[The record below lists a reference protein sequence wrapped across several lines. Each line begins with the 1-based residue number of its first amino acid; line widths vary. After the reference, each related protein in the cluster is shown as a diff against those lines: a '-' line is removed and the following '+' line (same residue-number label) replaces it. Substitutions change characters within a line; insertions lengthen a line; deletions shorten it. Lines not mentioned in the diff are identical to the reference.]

1 MLKNKNIKF
10 IDLFAGIGGFRL
22 GLESVGAECVF
33 SAEIE
38 PHAAE
43 MYEANFGDDPTCDI
57 TKLDPSTLP
66 DFDVLCAGFP
76 CQAFSICGKQR
87 GFEDTTRGTL
97 FFDICR
103 ILKEKKP
110 KAFILENVKNLEKHD
125 KGNTLFIMLQE
136 LNSLGYSVNYKV
148 LNARDF
154 GVPQNRER
162 IILVGS
168 KDGYIFNFDKIKL
181 NRVNN
186 MKPFLEKEGEFEF
199 LEEGT
204 YTLLKKEQI
213 REQKSGLIF
222 CGYRNKKIRTTGVRP
237 GTEHLSRVHKQ
248 PNRIYSAEGIHPTIA
263 SQETSGRYWIL
274 TDGKVRKLTLDE
286 CYTFMG
292 FPKDFIKVGRKT
304 KLYER
309 IGNSICVP
317 MITKVAEEVL
327 KQFFIEEEKMES
339 SVESFLED
347 IYKAASVMTD
357 DDICLGEDQRLWA
370 DTISEKEETF
380 KGVYTVT
387 VTSLVYKCLHP
398 DQDIRLHQANM
409 DNGYS
414 GRSFDTKYIT
424 PFLKQKK
431 FFGAMKESGW
441 LTRSLEQNLPYDLD
455 YPGKINSKKVKTS
468 FLNIL
473 NDVEVNNANPK
484 EYLLKIFFN
493 SISLKEKKAVKLI
506 NPIVSESSI
515 DINTIMELLNR
526 HFYYKYKS
534 RGASI
539 LPVVALYSVYECIV
553 EELRRFKG
561 KKLQKLASH
570 TSSDRSSGNTGDIV
584 VLNSDNTLYEVVE
597 VKFDI
602 APDYIMVDDGY
613 KKICETPIQ
622 RYYIL
627 STMSAKDDEIDE
639 IYELIEK
646 IRKEHGCQVI
656 INGVIPTIKYYL
668 RLLEDTDKFI
678 EKYIKNLE
686 EDEEINYEH
695 KIAWNNMLSEY
706 KMEKEN
712 I

>member
-213 REQKSGLIF
+213 KEQKSGLIF

-274 TDGKVRKLTLDE
+274 IDGKVRKLTLDE

-317 MITKVAEEVL
+317 MITKVAEQVL

-339 SVESFLED
+339 SVESFLEN
-347 IYKAASVMTD
+347 IYKAASVMN
-357 DDICLGEDQRLWA
+357 DDIRLSKDQRLWA

-484 EYLLKIFFN
+484 EYLLTIFFN
-493 SISLKEKKAVKLI
+493 SISLKGKKAVKLI

-570 TSSDRSSGNTGDIV
+570 TSSDRSSGNAGDIV
-584 VLNSDNTLYEVVE
+584 ILNSDNTLYEVVE

-613 KKICETPIQ
+613 KKIYETPIQ